1 MSEIELFSYEA
12 CPYAQRTRMMMIE
25 KNISYSLTEVDLYN
39 KPDWWK
45 ELSPYGKVPLIRH
58 NGDIVYES
66 RIINEYLEEVFP
78 EPALLPSDP
87 MKRAKARIWIDY
99 CDSYLMPALHK
110 LIEDKRDED
119 KQKDNRET
127 VAEKL
132 RFIEHEG
139 FRKLGD
145 GPFFMG
151 KSLTLVDLQFMPFVE
166 RFPCY
171 EELWGAY
178 IPDECEMLKAWIETM
193 QQRDSHKQTVNTF
206 DFHMERYN
214 RYDQAA

>member
-1 MSEIELFSYEA
+1 M
-12 CPYAQRTRMMMIE
+12 
-25 KNISYSLTEVDLYN
+25 
-39 KPDWWK
+39 
-45 ELSPYGKVPLIRH
+45 
-58 NGDIVYES
+58 
-66 RIINEYLEEVFP
+66 
-78 EPALLPSDP
+78 LPQDP

-99 CDSYLMPALHK
+99 CDSYFMPALHK
-110 LIEDKRDED
+110 LIEDRRDEG
-119 KQKDNRET
+119 KQSENRET

-139 FRKLGD
+139 FRKLGN

-151 KSLTLVDLQFMPFVE
+151 DTLTLVDLQFMPFVE

-178 IPDECEMLKAWIETM
+178 IPKECERLKLWINTM
-193 QQRDSHKQTVNTF
+193 QARDSHKQTVNSF
-206 DFHMERYN
+206 GFHMERYN